1 MPLKKQVNKYPYHHS
16 CFDFFGKKRRKVC
29 VMAAL
34 GPKVPLIPIL
44 ERGSVF
50 QVVRAARLLFW

>member
-1 MPLKKQVNKYPYHHS
+1 LKNREISKKKK
-16 CFDFFGKKRRKVC
+16 FGKKRRKVC